1 MSETWWGTKTPD
13 SDFIQNENEIVLAK
27 PNYVR
32 TPPELGSVKMKV
44 LSIFIDL
51 CPQCDREVKHYE
63 LEEGLFVAEC
73 IEHNYL
79 WYKKEKNKS

>member
-1 MSETWWGTKTPD
+1 MMFWGYKTPD
-13 SDFIQNENEIVLAK
+13 SNLIKNENEFVLAE

-32 TPPELGSVKMKV
+32 TPEQLGSVKLKV
-44 LSIFIDL
+44 ISIFIDL

-73 IEHNYL
+73 PEHNYL
-79 WYKKEKNKS
+79 WYKRNKS